1 MIIQKEIKILLILS
15 LISFIMDVSSGAE
28 AYYKKCLKNPK
39 FYSVLFVHH
48 IISTFSYL
56 GWMSSN
62 VYVLIYYII
71 SNIMIFVHWNCYYNK
86 CAISEYIR
94 KECESPN
101 VPFRDLYYFIGLKN
115 YMKHICGF
123 FMIITIIKL
132 YKKYKNSV

>member
-1 MIIQKEIKILLILS
+1 MIIQNEIKILLILS

-39 FYSVLFVHH
+39 FYSVLFLHH
-48 IISTFSYL
+48 IISVFSFI
-56 GWMSSN
+56 GWISSN

-71 SNIMIFVHWNCYYNK
+71 SNIMIFVHWNCYYK
-86 CAISEYIR
+86 CVISEYIR
-94 KECESPN
+94 KECDSPK
-101 VPFRDLYYFIGLKN
+101 VPFRDLYYFLGLKE